1 MKTIK
6 LFTWFF
12 GTFFGAMLTLSLCIS
27 LVTWTPVYDVIH
39 SGWSVFTILISLCT
53 GLFII
58 AELEDSIS

>member
-6 LFTWFF
+6 LFAWFF
-12 GTFFGAMLTLSLCIS
+12 GTFFGAMLTLSLCLA

-39 SGWSVFTILISLCT
+39 SAWSVFTVIISFCT
-53 GLFII
+53 GLGII